1 MISQTDTDVRIA
13 ISLLYVSNNCTKSQ
27 MILVTNVKTIGG
39 LNEKVNLEAIQTEEV
54 EPRR

>member
-1 MISQTDTDVRIA
+1 MREESAQNLPLNSIDCFG
-13 ISLLYVSNNCTKSQ
+13 N
-27 MILVTNVKTIGG
+27 GG